1 MKFKQYR
8 LSIFFIASFVVF
20 SSMTLQSCIFSKDE
34 GDDKRPP
41 DERVFEDPIT
51 AKLVIQNLE
60 VSFSHLEPDWY
71 ERCLHKN
78 FIYEVQDKTDENPLR
93 WARDDELRT
102 IKNLMTDCTQFIFT
116 ASENSSYEE
125 WGSEVPDP
133 PTGTQV
139 SDAHPNE
146 IWYIFDYLV
155 TMNIFTKTYGDF
167 QVKQDMIFKMVK
179 DSDTGFYSIVSWV
192 DVTPE

>member
-1 MKFKQYR
+1 MKITHYR
-8 LSIFFIASFVVF
+8 FSILFIFAFVLF
-20 SSMTLQSCIFSKDE
+20 SSIGLQSCIFSTDE
-34 GDDKRPP
+34 GDGGGNP
-41 DERVFEDPIT
+41 DERVFEDPT
-51 AKLVIQNLE
+51 TPSLVIQNLE

-71 ERCLHKN
+71 ERCLHEN
-78 FIYEVQDKTDENPLR
+78 FIYEVEDKTDENPLR
-93 WARDDELRT
+93 WARDDEIKT
-102 IKNLMTDCTQFIFT
+102 IKNLMSDCTQFIFT

-139 SDAHPNE
+139 SEEHPNE

-179 DSDTGFYSIVSWV
+179 DSDTGFYSIISWV